1 MECHGRPA
9 LNSVSVVWFRDDL
22 RIADNPALTA
32 AINRGSSVL
41 ALYVLDEESPGIRPL
56 GGASQW
62 WLHESLLSLEQSLSE
77 LNISLV
83 LRKGA
88 AGSVVPDVVRD
99 SGATSLFWNRR
110 YGAGEIAVDAELKQG
125 LRSEGV
131 HVESFQASLLF
142 EPWTI
147 RTGQGSPYSVFTPFW
162 RECRNNAEALRLPLP
177 TPPRCNLP
185 APALGSESIATWA
198 LQPTSP
204 DWAEGLRRT
213 WAPGESH
220 AHERLHE
227 FLEGDLEAYSVGRDV
242 PAERATS
249 GLSPHLRW
257 GELSAHQVWHEVQ
270 QIRAHL
276 SPIASEG
283 ATKFLTEIGWREFA
297 WHVLFHFPNLSESNW
312 RPEFNDFPW
321 RRAHPDELAAWQ
333 RGTTGYPM
341 VDAGM
346 RELWETGT
354 MHNRVRMVAA
364 SFLTKNLLIDWRV
377 GEQWFWDTL
386 VDADQASNPF
396 NWQWVAGSGVDAA
409 PYFRV
414 FNPELQAKKFDPRET
429 YIRHHIPEWG
439 SDKYPQPIV
448 ALDES
453 RSAALAAYQ
462 SIKRQ
467 IR

>member
-1 MECHGRPA
+1 M
-9 LNSVSVVWFRDDL
+9 SVVWFRDDL

-56 GGASQW
+56 GGASRW
-62 WLHESLLSLEQSLSE
+62 WLHESLLSLEQSLAE

-83 LRKGA
+83 LRKGTA
-88 AGSVVPDVVRD
+88 RLVVPDVVRA

-110 YGAGEIAVDAELKQG
+110 YGAGEIAVDAELKQR
-125 LRSEGV
+125 LRGESV

-147 RTGQGSPYSVFTPFW
+147 STGQGSPYSVFTPFW
-162 RECRNNAEALRLPLP
+162 RACRNSADALRLPLP
-177 TPPRCNLP
+177 IPHRCIQRAPTP
-185 APALGSESIATWA
+185 GSENIATWA
-198 LQPTSP
+198 LQPAAP
-204 DWAEGLRRT
+204 DWADGLRQT
-213 WAPGESH
+213 WIPGEAH
-220 AHERLHE
+220 AHERLQE
-227 FLEGDLEAYSVGRDV
+227 FLEGDLETYSTGRDF
-242 PAERATS
+242 PAEQATS

-257 GELSAHQVWHEVQ
+257 GELSAHQIWHEVQ
-270 QIRAHL
+270 QARAHL
-276 SPIASEG
+276 SPVASEG

-297 WHVLFHFPNLSESNW
+297 WHVLFHFPSLAESNW
-312 RPEFNDFPW
+312 RPEFNGFPW
-321 RRAHPDELAAWQ
+321 RRTSPDELEAWQ
-333 RGTTGYPM
+333 RGATGYPI

-346 RELWETGT
+346 RELWRTGT

-386 VDADQASNPF
+386 VDADPASNPF

-414 FNPELQAKKFDPRET
+414 FNPELQAKKFDPRGA
-429 YIRHHIPEWG
+429 YIRRHIPEWG
-439 SDKYPQPIV
+439 SGRYPQPIV
-448 ALDES
+448 SLAET
-453 RSAALAAYQ
+453 RRAALAAYQ
-462 SIKRQ
+462 GVKHGGVQ
-467 IR
+467 A

>member
-1 MECHGRPA
+1 MERHGRPA

-22 RIADNPALTA
+22 RVADNPALTA

-41 ALYVLDEESPGIRPL
+41 ALYVLDEESPRIRPL
-56 GGASQW
+56 GGAAQW
-62 WLHESLLSLEQSLSE
+62 WLHESLLSLEQSLAA

-88 AGSVVPDVVRD
+88 AGSVVPDVIRD
-99 SGATSLFWNRR
+99 SEATLLFWNRR
-110 YGAGEIAVDAELKQG
+110 YGAGEIAVDTELKQG
-125 LRSEGV
+125 LRREGV

-142 EPWTI
+142 EPWVI
-147 RTGQGSPYSVFTPFW
+147 RTSQGSPYSVFTPFW

-177 TPPRCNLP
+177 TPPRCTGR
-185 APALGSESIATWA
+185 APAVGSENIATWA
-198 LQPTSP
+198 LQPTAP

-213 WAPGESH
+213 WAPGEAH
-220 AHERLHE
+220 AHERLHA
-227 FLEGDLEAYSVGRDV
+227 FLEDDLEAYSAGRDV
-242 PAERATS
+242 PAEHATS

-270 QIRAHL
+270 QIRACL
-276 SPIASEG
+276 TPVASEG
-283 ATKFLTEIGWREFA
+283 ATKFLAEIGWREFA
-297 WHVLFHFPNLSESNW
+297 WHVLFHFPNLSECNW
-312 RPEFNDFPW
+312 RTEFNDFPW
-321 RRAHPDELAAWQ
+321 RRVHPDELAAWQ
-333 RGTTGYPM
+333 RGTTGYPI

-439 SDKYPQPIV
+439 SDKYPRPIV

-453 RSAALAAYQ
+453 RRAALAAYQ

-467 IR
+467 SR